1 MSDDSEEVAY
11 AVPLAHVDYHFIDQ
25 IETKGHYRTKPVE
38 PKDMAAVSL
47 ATDIIVCCCAFI
59 FYGTGGSSKE

>member
-38 PKDMAAVSL
+38 PKDMAAVS
-47 ATDIIVCCCAFI
+47 
-59 FYGTGGSSKE
+59 